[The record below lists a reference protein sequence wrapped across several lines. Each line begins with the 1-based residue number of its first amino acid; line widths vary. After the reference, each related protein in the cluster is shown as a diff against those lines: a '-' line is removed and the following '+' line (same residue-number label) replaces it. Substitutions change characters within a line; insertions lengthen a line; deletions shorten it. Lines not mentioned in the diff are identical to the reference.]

1 MPPGVVRTEKRDTAA
16 TGRAVTVAYL
26 AVIVAVPTIM
36 WRAMSSLEI
45 LKATVLVVLVLVLV
59 ALRSYRVVAA
69 GFFERAPRLLMW
81 STAAFAGALVVTS
94 MLSPQPWVAF
104 TGAPMRGIGAVTY
117 LACLVLLG
125 GVFRD
130 YRKRSVEPLLSA
142 FLAAHAVVVGYA
154 LLQSFGADP
163 FSWIDK
169 MAIGGYVSS
178 TLLNPNFSS
187 SFVAITLPLVVRHQF
202 NPSLRPAYRVVAA
215 AAVPVSLAA
224 IAFMDSFQAQL
235 AAFTALLVP
244 VVWVMQQPGRRRFE
258 ALLHTAPTAVTIVLL
273 PVLLSDSVPTRLQS
287 GVPDPLHLTGSGS
300 VTVAVT
306 MVVLGGWTW
315 IGIKRQ
321 TRWTPEGE
329 KVEPVR
335 RSGTYWL
342 VVTLGA
348 TVSAAAAAVIAWPM
362 IGAQVASGLD
372 HRREMWIVGLKML
385 RDNPLVGTG
394 LETYFF
400 YFSPLRPVE
409 HAVRFEGL
417 VSDNVHSVPLGMFS
431 GGGLLLGL
439 TYLALLGVIGAY
451 AARAL
456 RRSSGSEQVM
466 IGAVLGG
473 WVAYQIQSSISIDVP
488 GLVYTQ
494 WVLAGVLLARGITED
509 LRVVPLPWTKPL
521 SARAR
526 RSTRARTST
535 PLQRHLAVGVA
546 AIVLLLTLGP
556 VIAPLRADI
565 ENRNGNV
572 AYLESDLQGARRHMV
587 RAVALQPRNGRYLQ
601 VLSLIYAKAGE
612 LESARL
618 HIEQSARLQ
627 PGVASVAKLAARINN
642 DLGDSDRAVYWY
654 ELALA
659 SEPYG
664 PRLLAEAADYYETV
678 GESELMNIR
687 LADYE
692 ALQLDVLDPVIG
704 GIPGAA
710 LRLARGRRDL
720 GNAERA
726 SYWYEAALV
735 QVPHD
740 PVLLVEAT
748 RFYSDSGYSGLMFAR
763 LEREELV
770 DWSVDYDQWELIAD
784 LYDVLG
790 DGEYADRIRDP
801 VGAART
807 FLDLGNA
814 ERASHWYERALV
826 REPCEVG
833 RDFDYLHHEAVDV
846 YEALG
851 DITGAERTLDR
862 LASVSCP

>member
-1 MPPGVVRTEKRDTAA
+1 MPPGVVRTEKRDTAV

-26 AVIVAVPTIM
+26 AVIVVVPTIM
-36 WRAMSSLEI
+36 WKAASNLEI
-45 LKATVLVVLVLVLV
+45 LKVTVLVVLVLVLV
-59 ALRSYRVVAA
+59 LLRSCRVVTA

-94 MLSPQPWVAF
+94 FLSPQPWVAF
-104 TGAPMRGIGAVTY
+104 TGAPVRGIGAVTY

-163 FSWIDK
+163 FSWMDK

-202 NPSLRPAYRVVAA
+202 NPSLRSAYRVVAA
-215 AAVPVSLAA
+215 TAVPISLAA
-224 IAFMDSFQAQL
+224 IAFMDSFQSQL

-244 VVWVMQQPGRRRFE
+244 VVWVMQQPTRRRFE
-258 ALLHTAPTAVTIVLL
+258 ALLHTVPTAVTIVLL
-273 PVLLSDSVPTRLQS
+273 PVLLSDSVPGRLN

-300 VTVAVT
+300 VTVAAAV
-306 MVVLGGWTW
+306 VVLGGWTW
-315 IGIKRQ
+315 IGIKHQ

-342 VVTLGA
+342 VVAVGA
-348 TVSAAAAAVIAWPM
+348 TLSAAVAAVNAWSLVSTQ
-362 IGAQVASGLD
+362 IVSGLN

-394 LETYFF
+394 LETYYS
-400 YFSPLRPVE
+400 YFSPLRPVA
-409 HAVRFEGL
+409 HAVRWEGL

-431 GGGLLLGL
+431 SGGLLLGL

-488 GLVYTQ
+488 GLAYTQ

-535 PLQRHLAVGVA
+535 PLQRRLAGGLLGVVL
-546 AIVLLLTLGP
+546 IVTLGP
-556 VIAPLRADI
+556 LTGPLRADM
-565 ENRNGNV
+565 
-572 AYLESDLQGARRHMV
+572 AYRAAQVDLLAGKLQESYDHMQQVVGLE
-587 RAVALQPRNGRYLQ
+587 PRNGQYAETLG
-601 VLSLIYAKAGE
+601 LIYERSGDLQAALVE
-612 LESARL
+612 LERSAQLR
-618 HIEQSARLQ
+618 
-627 PGVASVAKLAARINN
+627 PGFASVERLAARANVVNN
-642 DLGDSDRAVYWY
+642 DVERAIYWY
-654 ELALA
+654 ELALE

-664 PRLLAEAADYYETV
+664 PSGLTRAAEFYASI
-678 GESELMNIR
+678 GESHRLYER
-687 LADYE
+687 LATYE
-692 ALQLDVLDPVIG
+692 ELNLEILNPVI
-704 GIPGAA
+704 A
-710 LRLARGRRDL
+710 
-720 GNAERA
+720 N
-726 SYWYEAALV
+726 
-735 QVPHD
+735 
-740 PVLLVEAT
+740 T
-748 RFYSDSGYSGLMFAR
+748 
-763 LEREELV
+763 
-770 DWSVDYDQWELIAD
+770 
-784 LYDVLG
+784 
-790 DGEYADRIRDP
+790 
-801 VGAART
+801 
-807 FLDLGNA
+807 
-814 ERASHWYERALV
+814 
-826 REPCEVG
+826 
-833 RDFDYLHHEAVDV
+833 

-851 DITGAERTLDR
+851 DEGNAERLRGDG
-862 LASVSCP
+862 

>member
-1 MPPGVVRTEKRDTAA
+1 MLNGEPLWRRVRSADYLSLL
-16 TGRAVTVAYL
+16 VTVTLL

-36 WRAMSSLEI
+36 WRPVFNQEI

-104 TGAPMRGIGAVTY
+104 TGAPVRGIGAVTY

-169 MAIGGYVSS
+169 MAIGGFVSS

-431 GGGLLLGL
+431 SGGLLLGL

-535 PLQRHLAVGVA
+535 PLQRYLAVGVA

-556 VIAPLRADI
+556 VTAPLRADI
-565 ENRNGNV
+565 LAREARVAIAEGDLLRARDRMESAIRLEYRNGW
-572 AYLESDLQGARRHMV
+572 
-587 RAVALQPRNGRYLQ
+587 
-601 VLSLIYAKAGE
+601 YAKEMGIIHLGLGDAQSALWE
-612 LESARL
+612 LERSARL
-618 HIEQSARLQ
+618 R
-627 PGVASVAKLAARINN
+627 PGFAEAERWAATINEKLGN
-642 DLGDSDRAVYWY
+642 SDRAVYWY

-664 PRLLAEAADYYETV
+664 PFGLRQAAVFYLST
-678 GESELMNIR
+678 GESHRMYERMVT
-687 LADYE
+687 YE
-692 ALQLDVLDPVIG
+692 ALQLDVLDPVI
-704 GIPGAA
+704 
-710 LRLARGRRDL
+710 
-720 GNAERA
+720 
-726 SYWYEAALV
+726 
-735 QVPHD
+735 
-740 PVLLVEAT
+740 
-748 RFYSDSGYSGLMFAR
+748 
-763 LEREELV
+763 
-770 DWSVDYDQWELIAD
+770 
-784 LYDVLG
+784 
-790 DGEYADRIRDP
+790 
-801 VGAART
+801 
-807 FLDLGNA
+807 
-814 ERASHWYERALV
+814 
-826 REPCEVG
+826 
-833 RDFDYLHHEAVDV
+833 VDV

-851 DITGAERTLDR
+851 DDENAERVRGD
-862 LASVSCP
+862 

>member
-1 MPPGVVRTEKRDTAA
+1 MLNGEPLWRRVRSADYLSLL
-16 TGRAVTVAYL
+16 VTVTLL

-36 WRAMSSLEI
+36 WRPVFNQEI

-215 AAVPVSLAA
+215 TAVPISLAA
-224 IAFMDSFQAQL
+224 IAFMDSFQSQL

-244 VVWVMQQPGRRRFE
+244 VVWVMQQPTRRRFE
-258 ALLHTAPTAVTIVLL
+258 ALLHTVPTAVTIVLL
-273 PVLLSDSVPTRLQS
+273 PVLLSDSVPGRLN
-287 GVPDPLHLTGSGS
+287 GVPDPLHLTGYGS
-300 VTVAVT
+300 VTVAAAV
-306 MVVLGGWTW
+306 VVLGGWTW
-315 IGIKRQ
+315 IGIKHQ

-342 VVTLGA
+342 VVAVGA
-348 TVSAAAAAVIAWPM
+348 TLSAAVAAVIAWSLVSTQ
-362 IGAQVASGLD
+362 IVSGLN

-394 LETYFF
+394 LETYYS
-400 YFSPLRPVE
+400 YFSPLRPVA
-409 HAVRFEGL
+409 HAVRWEGL

-431 GGGLLLGL
+431 SGGLLLGL

-451 AARAL
+451 AVRAL

-473 WVAYQIQSSISIDVP
+473 WVAYQIQSSVSIDVP

-535 PLQRHLAVGVA
+535 PLQRYLAVGVA

-556 VIAPLRADI
+556 VTAPLRADI
-565 ENRNGNV
+565 LAREARVAIAEGDLLRARDRMESAIRLEYRNGW
-572 AYLESDLQGARRHMV
+572 
-587 RAVALQPRNGRYLQ
+587 
-601 VLSLIYAKAGE
+601 YAKEMGIIHLGLGDAQSALWE
-612 LESARL
+612 LERSARL
-618 HIEQSARLQ
+618 R
-627 PGVASVAKLAARINN
+627 PGFAEAERWAATINEKLGN
-642 DLGDSDRAVYWY
+642 SDRAVYWY

-664 PRLLAEAADYYETV
+664 PFGLRQAAVFYLST
-678 GESELMNIR
+678 GESHRMYERMVT
-687 LADYE
+687 YE
-692 ALQLDVLDPVIG
+692 ALQLDVLDPVI
-704 GIPGAA
+704 
-710 LRLARGRRDL
+710 
-720 GNAERA
+720 
-726 SYWYEAALV
+726 
-735 QVPHD
+735 
-740 PVLLVEAT
+740 
-748 RFYSDSGYSGLMFAR
+748 
-763 LEREELV
+763 
-770 DWSVDYDQWELIAD
+770 
-784 LYDVLG
+784 
-790 DGEYADRIRDP
+790 
-801 VGAART
+801 
-807 FLDLGNA
+807 
-814 ERASHWYERALV
+814 
-826 REPCEVG
+826 
-833 RDFDYLHHEAVDV
+833 VDV

-851 DITGAERTLDR
+851 DDENAERVRGD
-862 LASVSCP
+862 

>member
-1 MPPGVVRTEKRDTAA
+1 MAA
-16 TGRAVTVAYL
+16 TGRAVTVTLL

-36 WRAMSSLEI
+36 WRAAFNQEI

-163 FSWIDK
+163 FNWIDK

-215 AAVPVSLAA
+215 AAVPISLAA

-273 PVLLSDSVPTRLQS
+273 PVLLSDSVPGRLN

-431 GGGLLLGL
+431 SGGLLLGL

-535 PLQRHLAVGVA
+535 PLQRYLAVGVA

-572 AYLESDLQGARRHMV
+572 AYLESDLQRARRHMV

-601 VLSLIYAKAGE
+601 TLSLIYAKAGE

-654 ELALA
+654 ELALE

-664 PRLLAEAADYYETV
+664 PFGLTRAAEFYASI
-678 GESELMNIR
+678 GESHRLYER
-687 LADYE
+687 LATYE
-692 ALQLDVLDPVIG
+692 ELNLEILNPVI
-704 GIPGAA
+704 A
-710 LRLARGRRDL
+710 
-720 GNAERA
+720 N
-726 SYWYEAALV
+726 
-735 QVPHD
+735 
-740 PVLLVEAT
+740 T
-748 RFYSDSGYSGLMFAR
+748 
-763 LEREELV
+763 
-770 DWSVDYDQWELIAD
+770 
-784 LYDVLG
+784 
-790 DGEYADRIRDP
+790 
-801 VGAART
+801 
-807 FLDLGNA
+807 
-814 ERASHWYERALV
+814 
-826 REPCEVG
+826 
-833 RDFDYLHHEAVDV
+833 

-851 DITGAERTLDR
+851 DEGNAERLRGDG
-862 LASVSCP
+862 

>member
-1 MPPGVVRTEKRDTAA
+1 MLNGEPLWRRVRSADYLSLL
-16 TGRAVTVAYL
+16 VTVTLL

-36 WRAMSSLEI
+36 WRPVFNQEI

-163 FSWIDK
+163 FNWIDK
-169 MAIGGYVSS
+169 KAIGGYVSS

-258 ALLHTAPTAVTIVLL
+258 ALLHAAPTAVTIVLL

-488 GLVYTQ
+488 GLAYTQ

-535 PLQRHLAVGVA
+535 PLQRRLAGGLLGV
-546 AIVLLLTLGP
+546 VLLVTLGP
-556 VIAPLRADI
+556 LTGPLRADM
-565 ENRNGNV
+565 
-572 AYLESDLQGARRHMV
+572 AYRAAQVDLLAGKLQESYDHMQQVVGLE
-587 RAVALQPRNGRYLQ
+587 PRNGQYAETLG
-601 VLSLIYAKAGE
+601 LIYERSGDLQAALVE
-612 LESARL
+612 LERSAQLR
-618 HIEQSARLQ
+618 
-627 PGVASVAKLAARINN
+627 PGFASVERLAARANVVNN
-642 DLGDSDRAVYWY
+642 DVERAIYWY
-654 ELALA
+654 ELALE

-664 PRLLAEAADYYETV
+664 PFGLTRAAEFYASI
-678 GESELMNIR
+678 GESHRLYER
-687 LADYE
+687 LATYE
-692 ALQLDVLDPVIG
+692 ELNLEILNPVI
-704 GIPGAA
+704 A
-710 LRLARGRRDL
+710 
-720 GNAERA
+720 NT
-726 SYWYEAALV
+726 YE
-735 QVPHD
+735 
-740 PVLLVEAT
+740 
-748 RFYSDSGYSGLMFAR
+748 
-763 LEREELV
+763 
-770 DWSVDYDQWELIAD
+770 
-784 LYDVLG
+784 VLG
-790 DGEYADRIRDP
+790 DEENADRIRA
-801 VGAART
+801 G
-807 FLDLGNA
+807 G
-814 ERASHWYERALV
+814 
-826 REPCEVG
+826 
-833 RDFDYLHHEAVDV
+833 
-846 YEALG
+846 
-851 DITGAERTLDR
+851 
-862 LASVSCP
+862 

>member
-1 MPPGVVRTEKRDTAA
+1 MLNGEPLWRRVRSVDYLSLL
-16 TGRAVTVAYL
+16 VTVTLL

-36 WRAMSSLEI
+36 WRAASSLEI

-59 ALRSYRVVAA
+59 ALRSYRVVTA

-104 TGAPMRGIGAVTY
+104 TGAPVRGIGAVTY

-163 FSWIDK
+163 FNWIDK
-169 MAIGGYVSS
+169 MAFGGYVSS

-187 SFVAITLPLVVRHQF
+187 AFVAITLPLVVRHQF

-258 ALLHTAPTAVTIVLL
+258 ALLHTAPTAVAIVLL
-273 PVLLSDSVPTRLQS
+273 PVLLSDSVPARLQS
-287 GVPDPLHLTGSGS
+287 GMPDPLHLTGSGS

-315 IGIKRQ
+315 IGIRRQ
-321 TRWTPEGE
+321 TRWAPEGE
-329 KVEPVR
+329 EVGPVR

-431 GGGLLLGL
+431 SGGLLLGL

-473 WVAYQIQSSISIDVP
+473 WVAYQIQSSVSIDVP
-488 GLVYTQ
+488 GLAYTQ

-535 PLQRHLAVGVA
+535 PLQRRLAGGLLGVVL
-546 AIVLLLTLGP
+546 IVTLGP
-556 VIAPLRADI
+556 LTGPLQADM
-565 ENRNGNV
+565 
-572 AYLESDLQGARRHMV
+572 AYRDAQVDLLAGKLQESYDHMQQAVGLE
-587 RAVALQPRNGRYLQ
+587 PRNGQYAETLG
-601 VLSLIYAKAGE
+601 LIYDRSGDLQAALVE
-612 LESARL
+612 LERSAQLR
-618 HIEQSARLQ
+618 
-627 PGVASVAKLAARINN
+627 PGLASVERLAARANVVNN
-642 DLGDSDRAVYWY
+642 DVERAIYWY

-664 PRLLAEAADYYETV
+664 PFGLTRVAEFYASI
-678 GESELMNIR
+678 GESHRLYER
-687 LADYE
+687 LATYE
-692 ALQLDVLDPVIG
+692 ELNLEILNPVI
-704 GIPGAA
+704 A
-710 LRLARGRRDL
+710 
-720 GNAERA
+720 NT
-726 SYWYEAALV
+726 YE
-735 QVPHD
+735 
-740 PVLLVEAT
+740 
-748 RFYSDSGYSGLMFAR
+748 
-763 LEREELV
+763 
-770 DWSVDYDQWELIAD
+770 
-784 LYDVLG
+784 VLG
-790 DGEYADRIRDP
+790 DEENADRIRA
-801 VGAART
+801 G
-807 FLDLGNA
+807 G
-814 ERASHWYERALV
+814 
-826 REPCEVG
+826 
-833 RDFDYLHHEAVDV
+833 
-846 YEALG
+846 
-851 DITGAERTLDR
+851 
-862 LASVSCP
+862 

>member
-1 MPPGVVRTEKRDTAA
+1 
-16 TGRAVTVAYL
+16 
-26 AVIVAVPTIM
+26 
-36 WRAMSSLEI
+36 
-45 LKATVLVVLVLVLV
+45 
-59 ALRSYRVVAA
+59 
-69 GFFERAPRLLMW
+69 
-81 STAAFAGALVVTS
+81 
-94 MLSPQPWVAF
+94 
-104 TGAPMRGIGAVTY
+104 
-117 LACLVLLG
+117 
-125 GVFRD
+125 
-130 YRKRSVEPLLSA
+130 
-142 FLAAHAVVVGYA
+142 
-154 LLQSFGADP
+154 
-163 FSWIDK
+163 
-169 MAIGGYVSS
+169 
-178 TLLNPNFSS
+178 
-187 SFVAITLPLVVRHQF
+187 
-202 NPSLRPAYRVVAA
+202 
-215 AAVPVSLAA
+215 
-224 IAFMDSFQAQL
+224 
-235 AAFTALLVP
+235 
-244 VVWVMQQPGRRRFE
+244 
-258 ALLHTAPTAVTIVLL
+258 
-273 PVLLSDSVPTRLQS
+273 
-287 GVPDPLHLTGSGS
+287 
-300 VTVAVT
+300 
-306 MVVLGGWTW
+306 
-315 IGIKRQ
+315 
-321 TRWTPEGE
+321 
-329 KVEPVR
+329 
-335 RSGTYWL
+335 
-342 VVTLGA
+342 
-348 TVSAAAAAVIAWPM
+348 
-362 IGAQVASGLD
+362 
-372 HRREMWIVGLKML
+372 
-385 RDNPLVGTG
+385 
-394 LETYFF
+394 
-400 YFSPLRPVE
+400 
-409 HAVRFEGL
+409 
-417 VSDNVHSVPLGMFS
+417 
-431 GGGLLLGL
+431 
-439 TYLALLGVIGAY
+439 
-451 AARAL
+451 
-456 RRSSGSEQVM
+456 
-466 IGAVLGG
+466 
-473 WVAYQIQSSISIDVP
+473 
-488 GLVYTQ
+488 
-494 WVLAGVLLARGITED
+494 
-509 LRVVPLPWTKPL
+509 
-521 SARAR
+521 
-526 RSTRARTST
+526 
-535 PLQRHLAVGVA
+535 
-546 AIVLLLTLGP
+546 
-556 VIAPLRADI
+556 
-565 ENRNGNV
+565 
-572 AYLESDLQGARRHMV
+572 MV

-612 LESARL
+612 LESARQ

-692 ALQLDVLDPVIG
+692 VLQLDVLDPVIG

-735 QVPHD
+735 QAPHD

-748 RFYSDSGYSGLMFAR
+748 RFYSDSGNRGLMFAR